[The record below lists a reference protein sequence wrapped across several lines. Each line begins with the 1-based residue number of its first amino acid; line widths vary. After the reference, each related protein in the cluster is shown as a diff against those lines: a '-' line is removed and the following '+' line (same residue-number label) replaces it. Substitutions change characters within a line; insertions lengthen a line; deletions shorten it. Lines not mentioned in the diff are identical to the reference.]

1 VSCQI
6 ASERVADT
14 LRSLEAKVDPS
25 APIVG
30 PKTMKRGPKSTTN
43 PHKSD
48 LMNALDPRVDRTAV
62 KRSRK
67 SDCY

>member
-1 VSCQI
+1 MSCQV
-6 ASERVADT
+6 ASGRVTDT
-14 LRSLEAKVDPS
+14 LRSLEAKVDPC

-30 PKTMKRGPKSTTN
+30 PKTMEKESKSTTN
-43 PHKSD
+43 SHKSG

-62 KRSRK
+62 KKSRK